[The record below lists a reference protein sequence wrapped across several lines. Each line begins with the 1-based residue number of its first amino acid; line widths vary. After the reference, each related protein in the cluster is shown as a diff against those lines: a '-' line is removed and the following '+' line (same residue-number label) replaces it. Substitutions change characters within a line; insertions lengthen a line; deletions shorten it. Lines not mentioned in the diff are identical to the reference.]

1 MFSLSCVFSRINIG
15 SQYQA
20 EIPEL
25 WDHTLALQDQHKA
38 TLVWIPNSEADS
50 TASQDTK
57 CNLSLDCIDI
67 ANVHQLDITQTYS
80 HATIPIFIF
89 QLMTL

>member
-1 MFSLSCVFSRINIG
+1 MFRRINIG
-15 SQYQA
+15 SRYQA

-25 WDHTLALQDQHKA
+25 WDQTLALKDQHKA
-38 TLVWIPNSEADS
+38 TLVWLPISEADS
-50 TASQDTK
+50 TASQDTR

-67 ANVHQLDITQTYS
+67 ANVLQMHITQTYS
-80 HATIPIFIF
+80 HIFVPILIIF

>member
-1 MFSLSCVFSRINIG
+1 MFSRINIG

-25 WDHTLALQDQHKA
+25 WDQTLALKDQHKA
-38 TLVWIPNSEADS
+38 TLVWLPNSEADS

-57 CNLSLDCIDI
+57 CNLSLDCINI
-67 ANVHQLDITQTYS
+67 ANVHQMHITQTYS
-80 HATIPIFIF
+80 HATIPILIF